1 MSWQANLAGA
11 MFGDENCATWDNTF
25 RLFTWNMQYNVG
37 SKSVTD
43 KADYLTANRSL
54 TIPNVYCLQEVYREW
69 RITYSN
75 PLNYFNNY
83 YHVNVHKWYST
94 AVGSDVGFSNI
105 YDVNYNDDCDDN
117 DNGFDRRATVF
128 QLQTN
133 RCLIINVHLT
143 FNEGAALA
151 CMFTNLA
158 AIVNAHNGPVIVTGD
173 FNEWNQS
180 AVDASYPG
188 AESGELGVFLDN
200 TGLVDEGGYDPLIS
214 VDAGSRVDHIL
225 YKGCTLSNV
234 TYTSPDAAYSDH
246 GLLYA
251 DVTID

>member
-1 MSWQANLAGA
+1 MTWQANLAGA
-11 MFGDENCATWDNTF
+11 IFGDENCATWDNSF
-25 RLFTWNMQYNVG
+25 RLFTWNMQNDET
-37 SKSVTD
+37 SKTPAEKLAYL
-43 KADYLTANRSL
+43 KANASG
-54 TIPNVYCLQEVYREW
+54 TIPNVYCMQEVHEDW
-69 RITYSN
+69 IGTYSD
-75 PLNYFNNY
+75 PASFANY
-83 YHVNVHKWYST
+83 YHVDVHPDYST
-94 AVGSDVGFSNI
+94 AVGSDVGFSRI
-105 YDVNYNDDCDDN
+105 YNENYNDGCGDTG
-117 DNGFDRRATVF
+117 GFDRRATVF

-188 AESGELGVFLDN
+188 AESGELGVFLTN
-200 TGLVDEGGYDPLIS
+200 TGLVDEGGYDPLAS
-214 VDAGSRVDHIL
+214 LADQDAGSRVDHIL

-234 TYTSPDAAYSDH
+234 TYKWPEAAYSDH

-251 DVTID
+251 DVTV